1 VDPSISVQSR
11 LTVPVGRD
19 LSTCIPQ
26 AYGGYFTGSS
36 VAASLSP
43 RTTQSLG
50 EQALT
55 SGSPYSEPP
64 EAAALAGDALSPD
77 LSQFA
82 ARSSNR
88 PPFAAL
94 PVVDKVRPVCVVL
107 ENVVI
112 VDGLLD

>member
-1 VDPSISVQSR
+1 MHS
-11 LTVPVGRD
+11 
-19 LSTCIPQ
+19 
-26 AYGGYFTGSS
+26 GSS

-50 EQALT
+50 GQALT

-82 ARSSNR
+82 ARSSDW

-94 PVVDKVRPVCVVL
+94 PVVDKVRSVCVVL
-107 ENVVI
+107 ENVMI
-112 VDGLLD
+112 VDGLLDQLTGGYGGVDGSRSRVRLREE